1 MSIDTS
7 YWLISGY
14 SSESTSYSYF
24 VYRVNHDSS
33 GIYLTANYSSDTR
46 NYMRPVFYL
55 KSSIHFNAGDGSKN
69 NPYIID

>member
-46 NYMRPVFYL
+46 NYM
-55 KSSIHFNAGDGSKN
+55 
-69 NPYIID
+69 